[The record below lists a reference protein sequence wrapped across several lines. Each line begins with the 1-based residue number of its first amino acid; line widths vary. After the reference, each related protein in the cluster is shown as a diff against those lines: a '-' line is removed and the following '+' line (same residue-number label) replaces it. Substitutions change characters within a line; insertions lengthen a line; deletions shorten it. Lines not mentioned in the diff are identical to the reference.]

1 MTTKTKRKPKA
12 DHAQHTQELET
23 FLTRRGPQGGDH
35 EPTPERARHAAVAG
49 QSITANVI
57 HSEAGFPTAIHY
69 WRITPV
75 VDTLKARGTLN
86 ENEYD
91 AALRYMRYYAGS
103 RHKGPATAQYLPR
116 YDCDMQSMG
125 PTERAYEMGQRR
137 AIAEKAVHQFFR
149 RALRWLEAAA
159 EDERPLWHLGAMY
172 YPEIS
177 QSQQSQKA
185 SVILHFTLAMLA
197 DHFGIGHR
205 FTPDEITQAVE
216 TVRITIEIE
225 KKLTMT
231 KKSA

>member
-1 MTTKTKRKPKA
+1 MTKTLSRRKT
-12 DHAQHTQELET
+12 DNAQHTQELET
-23 FLTRRGPQGGDH
+23 YLTRRGPRDEPH
-35 EPTPERARHAAVAG
+35 DPTPQRAARAIATG
-49 QSITANVI
+49 QTIQANII
-57 HSEAGFPTAIHY
+57 HTEAGFPTAIHY

-75 VDTLKARGTLN
+75 VDTLAKRGTLN

-125 PTERAYEMGQRR
+125 PAERAMEMGQRR
-137 AIAEKAVHQFFR
+137 AIAEKAVHPFFR
-149 RALRWLEAAA
+149 KALRWLECAA

-197 DHFGIGHR
+197 EHFGIGHR
-205 FTPDEITQAVE
+205 FTQHEIEEAVE
-216 TVRITIEIE
+216 TVRITIEIQ
-225 KKLTMT
+225 KKLTKT